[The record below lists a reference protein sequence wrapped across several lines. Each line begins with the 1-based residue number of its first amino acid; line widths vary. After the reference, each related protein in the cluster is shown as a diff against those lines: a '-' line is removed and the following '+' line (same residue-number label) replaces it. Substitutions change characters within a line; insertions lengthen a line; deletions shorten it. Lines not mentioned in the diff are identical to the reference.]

1 MVKGRKSSEIPY
13 EKLMAVR
20 KRRAFE
26 VDETRLKR
34 LRKAATNVIQKQLV
48 DLKLKEIE
56 QYKQFE
62 ESRKKFEGI
71 RGWPT
76 HLTKLKLELEYFL
89 ARRNFLESRLA
100 IVKGYLD
107 LASSYGNI
115 IRFVPEEIKH
125 FQSELKKTL
134 PQALGAVEWRIRR
147 LSSKLEKTAIQWTKN

>member
-56 QYKQFE
+56 QYKDVENSSFFTRILNNHE
-62 ESRKKFEGI
+62 IVLSCGESVV
-71 RGWPT
+71 WS
-76 HLTKLKLELEYFL
+76 H
-89 ARRNFLESRLA
+89 
-100 IVKGYLD
+100 
-107 LASSYGNI
+107 
-115 IRFVPEEIKH
+115 
-125 FQSELKKTL
+125 
-134 PQALGAVEWRIRR
+134 
-147 LSSKLEKTAIQWTKN
+147 